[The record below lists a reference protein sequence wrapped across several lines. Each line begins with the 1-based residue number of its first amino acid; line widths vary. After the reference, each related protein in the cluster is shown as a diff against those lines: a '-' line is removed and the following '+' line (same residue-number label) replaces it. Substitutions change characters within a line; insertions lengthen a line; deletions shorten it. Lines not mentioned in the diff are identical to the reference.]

1 MNVSLI
7 TKAQTVEATVTIAST
22 QSVEAAITIDSTLP
36 GCSMLLDEFVYRWQ
50 THTLSPKPQTAPWLN
65 YVSGFGFSLKCLRGH
80 LGPNRSPR
88 IPQSLFVGPPKWN
101 FSNFGKPSN
110 S

>member
-36 GCSMLLDEFVYRWQ
+36 GCSMLLDEVVYRWQ
-50 THTLSPKPQTAPWLN
+50 THTLSPKPQTAP
-65 YVSGFGFSLKCLRGH
+65 YS
-80 LGPNRSPR
+80 GPNRSPR
-88 IPQSLFVGPPKWN
+88 IPQSSFVGPPNWN
-101 FSNFGKPSN
+101 S
-110 S
+110 